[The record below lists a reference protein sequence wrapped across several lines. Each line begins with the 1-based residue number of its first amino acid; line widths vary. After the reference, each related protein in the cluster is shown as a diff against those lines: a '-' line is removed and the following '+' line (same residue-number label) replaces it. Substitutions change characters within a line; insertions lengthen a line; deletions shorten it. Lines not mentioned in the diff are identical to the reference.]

1 MFKKIA
7 IPVLT
12 IAAAFILL
20 NGVGILSYPAFS
32 YLKGLPLGRSF
43 LSLADENYR
52 RELENQAKTACDE
65 AGQYQTDREQIIG
78 DIAYFEDMLALPSTD
93 ELKSSGPSEER
104 EIFQEQLDQRYR
116 ALRAVDNCNRLTEE
130 YQNKYSE

>member
-1 MFKKIA
+1 VLKKIA

-65 AGQYQTDREQIIG
+65 AGQYQADKEQIIG

-93 ELKSSGPSEER
+93 ELESSGPSEER
-104 EIFQEQLDQRYR
+104 KIFQEQLDQRYR
-116 ALRAVDNCNRLTEE
+116 ALRAADNCSRLTEE
-130 YQNKYSE
+130 YRSKYSE

>member
-1 MFKKIA
+1 VLKKIA
-7 IPVLT
+7 VPVLT
-12 IAAAFILL
+12 IATAFLLL

-52 RELENQAKTACDE
+52 RDLENQVKKACDE
-65 AGQYQTDREQIIG
+65 AEQYQMDREQIVG
-78 DIAYFEDMLALPSTD
+78 DIAYFEEMLALPTID
-93 ELKSSGPSEER
+93 EIESSNPREER

-116 ALRAVDNCNRLTEE
+116 ALRTGDNCKQLTKE
-130 YQNKYSE
+130 YQSKYSE